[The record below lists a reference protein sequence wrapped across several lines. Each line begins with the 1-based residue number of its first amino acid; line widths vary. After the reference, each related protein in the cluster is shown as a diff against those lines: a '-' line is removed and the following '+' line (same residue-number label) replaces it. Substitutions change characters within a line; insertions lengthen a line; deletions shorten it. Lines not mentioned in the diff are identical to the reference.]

1 MRTVLILARSCR
13 SCCRK
18 NVNFKIPVLA
28 PIFLRQFTLS
38 VPAVI
43 SKESSAPCGQW
54 PMPMG
59 EVRAPIEGGNDSG
72 KYSAPVDWNILLTV
86 DWCRG
91 AGHLTPASVG
101 FDPQL
106 NSTRPPRHG
115 SRSLRP
121 PYALRRLP
129 SEVKD
134 KEKNRKQKN
143 RECQKDKEIH
153 PLHLCNQSPPPTT
166 TPQYSYLL
174 LASKI
179 C

>member
-1 MRTVLILARSCR
+1 MGPVLIFARSCR

-72 KYSAPVDWNILLTV
+72 KYSAPVD
-86 DWCRG
+86 
-91 AGHLTPASVG
+91 
-101 FDPQL
+101 
-106 NSTRPPRHG
+106 
-115 SRSLRP
+115 
-121 PYALRRLP
+121 
-129 SEVKD
+129 
-134 KEKNRKQKN
+134 
-143 RECQKDKEIH
+143 
-153 PLHLCNQSPPPTT
+153 
-166 TPQYSYLL
+166 
-174 LASKI
+174 
-179 C
+179 